1 MQRSNN
7 TIKSR
12 VKDKQLVD
20 IRRQEIVNAAVGLFV
35 KKGYHETTVRE
46 IAKEFGMSMG
56 ALYDYIRTK
65 EDILFLVC
73 DHIHNTVSNKL
84 RESPAVK
91 RKALENLKKSI
102 EDYFKIIDEIQDYML
117 LLYQETKSLGK
128 SARKYIYSAELE
140 LTAIFENILLQC
152 IKENSVKLSKK
163 DIKIVA
169 HDIMVKGQ
177 MWAFRRWALSR
188 NITLNSYI
196 DKQTTLILN
205 GIT

>member
-1 MQRSNN
+1 MKRSNSA
-7 TIKSR
+7 IKSR

-20 IRRQEIVNAAVGLFV
+20 IRRQEIVKAAVGLFV

-73 DHIHNTVSNKL
+73 DYIHNTVSNKL
-84 RESPAVK
+84 RESPTVK
-91 RKALENLKKSI
+91 RDAIKNLKKSI
-102 EDYFKIIDEIQDYML
+102 EDYFTIIDEIQDYML
-117 LLYQETKSLGK
+117 LLYQETKSLSK
-128 SARKYIYSAELE
+128 SARKYIYTSELE
-140 LTAIFENILLQC
+140 LTEIFENILLQC
-152 IKENSVKLSKK
+152 INEKSVKISKK
-163 DIKIVA
+163 DINIVA

-188 NITLNSYI
+188 NISLNTYI
-196 DKQTTLILN
+196 EKQTRLILE
-205 GIT
+205 GIL

>member
-1 MQRSNN
+1 MHRSNS

-35 KKGYHETTVRE
+35 QKGYHETTVRE

-84 RESPAVK
+84 RESPVVK
-91 RKALENLKKSI
+91 RNAIENLKKSI
-102 EDYFKIIDEIQDYML
+102 EDYFTIIDEIQDYML

-128 SARKYIYSAELE
+128 SARKYIYFAELE
-140 LTAIFENILLQC
+140 LASIFENILMEC
-152 IKENSVKLSKK
+152 VKEKSVKLRRK

-177 MWAFRRWALSR
+177 MWAFRRWFLQKNYS
-188 NITLNSYI
+188 LKSYI
-196 DKQTTLILN
+196 NVQTDLIIN

>member
-1 MQRSNN
+1 MKRSNS

-73 DHIHNTVSNKL
+73 DYIHNTVSNKL
-84 RESPAVK
+84 RESPTIK
-91 RKALENLKKSI
+91 RNALENLKKSI
-102 EDYFKIIDEIQDYML
+102 EDYFTIIDEIQDYML

-128 SARKYIYSAELE
+128 SARKYIYTAELE
-140 LTAIFENILLQC
+140 LTAIFEDILREC
-152 IKENSVKLSKK
+152 IKEKSVKISKK
-163 DIKIVA
+163 DITIVA
-169 HDIMVKGQ
+169 HDIMVMGQ
-177 MWAFRRWALSR
+177 MWAFRRWALSK
-188 NITLNSYI
+188 NISLNTYI
-196 DKQTTLILN
+196 DKQIELIVN
-205 GIT
+205 GIK